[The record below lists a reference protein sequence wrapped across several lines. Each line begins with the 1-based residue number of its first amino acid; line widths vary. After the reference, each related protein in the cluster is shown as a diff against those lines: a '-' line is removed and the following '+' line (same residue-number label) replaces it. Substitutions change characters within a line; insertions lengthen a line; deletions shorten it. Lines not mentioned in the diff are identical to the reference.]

1 LPGCQAQQNLPAAP
15 AFWPQLRALP
25 QLQQKSA
32 PEMIVLPGQAV
43 HMHLRQ
49 ALGVQPLGVQAPGVR
64 APGVRALLL
73 LQAYPATGKTPS
85 A

>member
-49 ALGVQPLGVQAPGVR
+49 ALGVQ

-73 LQAYPATGKTPS
+73 QACPATGKTPS